1 MHALARPKSIPIPIP
16 IRPWPRLEH
25 ALFAV
30 AAALVSWVAGCDQG
44 PAPGG
49 RAREGGPPGG
59 APAPGGTV
67 GPNGGS
73 VDRLWFAVTGDTRPG
88 ACDAS
93 DLYPRSAI
101 AEIAASM
108 KALEVQ
114 FALDL
119 GDHMYVCNG
128 SYAEAAQQMGFYTTA
143 IAAGPATFFMTLGNH
158 DCGSSFARS
167 GARAGCFEES
177 ADANFRAYLAAL
189 GRPRPYYAIDVAT
202 FAGLARFVFVADD
215 AYDAVQAAWLERTL
229 ADADARARITVIA
242 RHHPMSGARSGN
254 PDIVATIERHRYALL
269 LSAHL
274 HTYAHG
280 EDHGGR
286 AAIMGLGGAP
296 SALPPG
302 FATVLQN
309 ADGSLTF
316 TPRDAAGEPIHT
328 AWTVGP

>member
-1 MHALARPKSIPIPIP
+1 VETDSTQTRHPSAL
-16 IRPWPRLEH
+16 L
-25 ALFAV
+25 AV
-30 AAALVSWVAGCDQG
+30 AAAALFSWAVGCDQG
-44 PAPGG
+44 AAPGG

-59 APAPGGTV
+59 APAPAGIV
-67 GPNGGS
+67 GPDGGS

-88 ACDAS
+88 RCDES
-93 DLYPRSAI
+93 DLYPRAAI

-128 SYAEAAQQMGFYTTA
+128 SFAEAAQQMGFYTTA
-143 IAAGPATFFMTLGNH
+143 IGAGPATFFMTLGNH
-158 DCGSSFARS
+158 DCGSSFARA
-167 GARAGCFEES
+167 GARTGCFEGS

-254 PDIVATIERHRYALL
+254 PEIVGTIERHRYTML

-280 EDHGGR
+280 SDHGGR
-286 AAIMGLGGAP
+286 AAIVGLGGAP
-296 SALPPG
+296 SLSPPG

-316 TPRDAAGEPIHT
+316 TPRDALGEPVHT
-328 AWTVGP
+328 AWTVGPQ